1 MGDSP
6 LRVGGSLLL
15 VNADGKYH
23 GRLIMVSR
31 LILQTFVWFG
41 AMGALLF
48 LTAGTLTWPGAW
60 VYLAVMT
67 GLSLTL
73 GVTLARRDPGL
84 MNERLSSPIQKDQTA
99 ADKVLLSI
107 LLLGIFAW
115 LAFMGFDYR
124 FGWSVV
130 PVWVQAIGALV
141 LLVGLWI
148 SYLTMLENSFAAPVV
163 KIQAERGQQVITTG
177 PYSYVRHPMYAGA
190 ILFFAGTA
198 LLLGSWWGLALV
210 VVFIVLLAIRTFI
223 EEKTLRTGLRG
234 YDDYAAHV
242 RYRLIPLVW

>member
-1 MGDSP
+1 MIS
-6 LRVGGSLLL
+6 
-15 VNADGKYH
+15 K
-23 GRLIMVSR
+23 

-48 LTAGTLTWPGAW
+48 LSAGTLHWLGAW
-60 VYLAVMT
+60 AYLVVMV

-73 GVTLARRDPGL
+73 GVALARRDPGL
-84 MNERLSSPIQKDQTA
+84 MNERLSPPIQKNQTA

-107 LLLGIFAW
+107 LLLAIFAW
-115 LAFMGFDYR
+115 QGLMGLDYR
-124 FGWSVV
+124 FGWSAV
-130 PVWVQAIGALV
+130 PVWVQVVGAAV
-141 LLVGLWI
+141 LLLGIWI
-148 SYLTMLENSFAAPVV
+148 CYRTMLENSFAAPVV
-163 KIQAERGQQVITTG
+163 KIQDERGQRVISTG

-198 LLLGSWWGLALV
+198 LLLGSWWGLASVL
-210 VVFIVLLAIRTFI
+210 VFIVLLAIRTFI

-234 YDDYAAHV
+234 YDDYAANV